1 MTKDLKYDKLG
12 YYKILDV
19 TPASSEEEI
28 RQKYRDLAKFWHPDH
43 NTDSKALDMFQQLS
57 VAYDI
62 LKESSSRLKYTLLS
76 MIYDKAN
83 FPEMNSIC
91 VLRNMH
97 GQEDLNLRAFR
108 LIEVTGKGIGHSAID
123 KIYYCSQYEAAGVV
137 GSIARHNWLKGFW
150 GISAIFANIKAI
162 TQNILRI
169 NGKKENFMLLLHN
182 SLAYK
187 DEGKVEEAATLA
199 VLAKE
204 YASADELA
212 YLNKYISSLGSTSYL
227 SVKKWN
233 FGKLRTLQLL
243 YPAIIF
249 IFAGLICGGVYFNRL
264 KKQNSGSAYLKQVV
278 TFRDGRQTFSD
289 VSVAKIF
296 DIPVDVYSKKE
307 LYHTIKAVQAMHGAD
322 KDFDIYQ
329 TIEQGTTVRIT
340 GYTADKKWFR
350 VMFDNGEMAFIEA
363 NSLEQGIGNEIPL
376 WSKIYKE

>member
-162 TQNILRI
+162 TRSCHTGCACQRI
-169 NGKKENFMLLLHN
+169 CL
-182 SLAYK
+182 
-187 DEGKVEEAATLA
+187 
-199 VLAKE
+199 
-204 YASADELA
+204 
-212 YLNKYISSLGSTSYL
+212 
-227 SVKKWN
+227 
-233 FGKLRTLQLL
+233 
-243 YPAIIF
+243 
-249 IFAGLICGGVYFNRL
+249 C
-264 KKQNSGSAYLKQVV
+264 
-278 TFRDGRQTFSD
+278 
-289 VSVAKIF
+289 
-296 DIPVDVYSKKE
+296 
-307 LYHTIKAVQAMHGAD
+307 
-322 KDFDIYQ
+322 
-329 TIEQGTTVRIT
+329 
-340 GYTADKKWFR
+340 
-350 VMFDNGEMAFIEA
+350 
-363 NSLEQGIGNEIPL
+363 
-376 WSKIYKE
+376 